1 MQDRDPGP
9 AALAGHGAPAAAL
22 GARGAGDVTGAPGA
36 IETVVLDG
44 KAIGQAVQAR
54 VAADAAALRAQ
65 GVVPSLAVLRVGDDP
80 ASAIYVRAKLRTA
93 AALGIVAVEHTLPAH
108 ASQDA
113 VEARVGALCGDHDID
128 GVLVQLPLP
137 AHLDSDR
144 VLALV
149 DADKDVDGLGIEN
162 LGLLAIGAPG
172 LRPCTPAG
180 VMVLLQA
187 WSAQSGWTLRGKRA
201 LVIGRSR
208 IVGKPMAQLLLAADA
223 TVTIA
228 HSRSVDLAAEVA
240 RADLVVAAAGV
251 PQLVQ
256 GAWLKPGAV
265 VIDVGIHRGSD
276 GKLLGDVDT
285 ASTLGR
291 AAAVTPVPGGV
302 GPMTIAMLMSNTV
315 QAARSRRSLHA

>member
-1 MQDRDPGP
+1 MQSRNTGP
-9 AALAGHGAPAAAL
+9 AAPPERAAA
-22 GARGAGDVTGAPGA
+22 APTVVA
-36 IETVVLDG
+36 EIATVVLDG
-44 KAIGQAVQAR
+44 KAIASGVKAR
-54 VAADAAALRAQ
+54 VAEAAAGLHAQ
-65 GVVPSLAVLRVGDDP
+65 GIRPALAVLRVGDDP
-80 ASAIYVRAKLRTA
+80 ASAIYVRAKLRA
-93 AALGIVAVEHTLPAH
+93 ASALGIVAVEHTLPAN

-113 VEARVGALCGDHDID
+113 VEARVGALCGDHEID

-149 DADKDVDGLGIEN
+149 SADKDVDGLGIEN

-180 VMVLLQA
+180 VMVILQA
-187 WSAQSGWTLRGKRA
+187 WSEQSGWTLRGKRA

-208 IVGKPMAQLLLAADA
+208 IVGKPMAQLLLGADA

-228 HSRSVDLAAEVA
+228 HSRSADLPAEVA
-240 RADLVVAAAGV
+240 RADLVIAAAGV
-251 PQLVQ
+251 PRLVQ
-256 GAWLKPGAV
+256 GDWLKPGAV
-265 VIDVGIHRGSD
+265 VIDVGIHRDSD
-276 GKLLGDVDT
+276 GKLVGDVDT

-302 GPMTIAMLMSNTV
+302 GPLTIAMLMANTV
-315 QAARSRRSLHA
+315 QAAASRRGLQG

>member
-1 MQDRDPGP
+1 MQN
-9 AALAGHGAPAAAL
+9 HN
-22 GARGAGDVTGAPGA
+22 TGAHSPSNGGA
-36 IETVVLDG
+36 DAVASGGEAAGLQTDVLDG
-44 KAIGQAVQAR
+44 KAFAEAVRAQ
-54 VAADAAALRAQ
+54 VAARAAALQQQ
-65 GVVPSLAVLRVGDDP
+65 GIRPSLAVVRVGDDP
-80 ASAIYVRAKLRTA
+80 ASAIYVRAKLRSA
-93 AALGIVAVEHTLPAH
+93 KALGIHAVEHTLPAH

-137 AHLDSDR
+137 AHIDADR

-149 DADKDVDGLGIEN
+149 DADKDVDGLGVEN

-180 VMVLLQA
+180 VMVVLQA
-187 WSAQSGWTLRGKRA
+187 WSERSGFSLRGARA

-228 HSRSVDLAAEVA
+228 HSRSANLASEVA
-240 RADLVVAAAGV
+240 RADVVVAAAGV
-251 PQLVQ
+251 PHLVQ

-265 VIDVGIHRGSD
+265 VIDVGIHRGAD

-291 AAAVTPVPGGV
+291 AGAVTPVPGGV
-302 GPMTIAMLMSNTV
+302 GPLTIAMLMSNTV
-315 QAARSRRSLHA
+315 QAAETRRSLRAERRARS